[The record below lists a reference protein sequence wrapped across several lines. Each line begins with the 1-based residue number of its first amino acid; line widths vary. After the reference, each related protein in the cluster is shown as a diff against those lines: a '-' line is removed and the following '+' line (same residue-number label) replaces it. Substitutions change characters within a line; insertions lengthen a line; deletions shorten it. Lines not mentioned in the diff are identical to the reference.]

1 MPSRFPF
8 VHLASQ
14 SPRRRQ
20 LLKQLGVAYAVLL
33 PADAARAESLETAR
47 PGEAPRRY
55 VQRVTGLKLEQALA
69 RCPDDA
75 GVILCADTTVAQG
88 AEILGKPA
96 DAAQAAGMLRRL
108 SGGTHRVLTAVAV
121 AAGDFRLA
129 DCSETHVRFA
139 ELSEADVRDYVA
151 SGEWQGKAGGYA
163 IQGLAAQF
171 VVHISGSYSG
181 VMGLPLFETAALLRR
196 AAQARAAMGQEH

>member
-1 MPSRFPF
+1 MPPRFPF

-20 LLKQLGVAYAVLL
+20 LLEQLGVRFAVLL
-33 PADAARAESLETAR
+33 PPDAAQAESLESIR
-47 PGEAPRRY
+47 PGEAAERY
-55 VQRVTGLKLEQALA
+55 VQRVTASKLEHAL
-69 RCPDDA
+69 RWSSCTG

-88 AEILGKPA
+88 RDILGKPQ
-96 DAAQAAGMLRRL
+96 DAAQAADMLRQL
-108 SGGTHRVLTAVAV
+108 SGRTHQVLTAVAV
-121 AAGDFRLA
+121 AAGDARLA
-129 DCSETHVRFA
+129 SLSTTQVRFA
-139 ELSEADVRDYVA
+139 ELDAADIRDYVA

-171 VVHISGSYSG
+171 VAHISGSYSG

-196 AAQARAAMGQEH
+196 AAQQLSRRAPAH